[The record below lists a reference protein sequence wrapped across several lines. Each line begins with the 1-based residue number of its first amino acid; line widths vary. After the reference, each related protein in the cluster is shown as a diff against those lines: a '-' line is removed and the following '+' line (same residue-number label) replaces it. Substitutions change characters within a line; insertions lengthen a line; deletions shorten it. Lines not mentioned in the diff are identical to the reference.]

1 MTGEAPQLLPDVDYL
16 LDKDKAAMGS
26 VLTAYNGGDPLRDPP
41 QFGYPESMQVE
52 IERRLILENDRT
64 QKLNDSVFMNPDS
77 GWGQIKQFMDGV
89 FERYKSAN
97 EAQVIKVPK
106 NEQEAIAQMEQMRP
120 VQVDPNEVAGIRQL
134 AVKLDQQMQQFG
146 TSFWTD
152 PRTKGYADWLNREA
166 GPGTAGFMQSGEQPV
181 EMGVAGRAAYIAW
194 QGIEGVAAGPLALVH
209 GGWDISRRAIQALGG
224 PDIGASYPTN
234 YVETEDGQ
242 LVTNG
247 GKAPSILDGI
257 TMAWSHATN
266 QNVQQFAAQT
276 ERAQEWE
283 QANRAGFAGI
293 ATSVSR
299 LGGELVGI
307 APGFGAAARVGEAT
321 MGALTTRGLQALGT
335 LRLTK
340 GAVESERALKI
351 IGAMSNG
358 IGTAAGLAA
367 YESIT
372 QGRIE
377 GYGSAYVHGLMMA
390 PVLMTLGALGKKTEW
405 YAAHRANMP
414 QAAARAIGGAME
426 GAGFGAIE
434 TIVPDLLPSA
444 WGFIRDPNQETWEAY
459 AKNMLAFSLVKM
471 ATGRTTNVPPEQVA
485 YNRGVGRAQFAERV
499 ARGEA
504 GPEEIARAPVANE
517 GKLAELGRLSARART
532 GDQEALRRQREVEAE
547 LDVEEF
553 GRGPAEEAVAD
564 FKGPDR
570 PEPRIPTR
578 EEIAAVKALPD
589 GPEKR
594 RLTIELLR
602 DANRAFGRESGRFL
616 AETARQEA
624 QRAEGEV
631 GQQRELLEAGE
642 TVKALLGDRGVTDI
656 RSEMTRRGAVVPER
670 EELTRQREKEAAGAG
685 GEDAELAAMAKKLGM
700 TVEELRREM
709 GEEEPPG
716 KVEVTRGTSEAPV
729 LEVRGP
735 ARQEGAELLPGVPRE
750 GDAGVARE
758 EPAAG
763 RGEAQGERSEQGAR
777 GAAPR
782 EAAAPAVP
790 GMRGEGADAPPGLQ
804 QAARGDLALPGASP
818 RGALEGLT
826 ELEARQGDR
835 RTPAGARAGPQSFQ
849 QQPHRQVDPTPGVQ
863 PVSARDIYAEMEGR
877 PGHGGLRI
885 PFTATRIGGDAGDP
899 VKVPMRGGHVP
910 GRSVAGVFKVFENLV
925 RTKEGRDL
933 AVASHEWSHALHRHM
948 LGARGRDLVSRA
960 KQQAEAAIAADP
972 RIAAEI
978 ATTLKDYPGSH
989 QMPLWQRWVETW
1001 AEWHARNLLGE
1012 VGLDAKLPA
1021 TSAYMRGL
1029 LASPQAARFGDQ
1041 YRRIQGMLYR
1051 YNAQGSLGRLEQ
1063 SIVSGSAKPT
1073 ETQRA
1078 TKPGLLRKVF
1088 TALNKAL
1095 LDDMAELKSSQDR
1108 WLAAVGRKPE
1118 DVSIMDDPARLFD
1131 TLRMT
1136 ANKTVEHFVNNG
1148 VRMPDGTRV
1157 PGLKSVMDAVTGR
1170 EREFEQFIVA
1180 VRSMELYRS
1189 GKEVQL
1195 PVQDYIES
1203 IKQLTGRHPD
1213 FAEQLTN
1220 LKRWTDALVDYVAG
1234 AGSISHDDAQK
1245 IKDAYVVYVPFFR
1258 AIEGPRQH
1266 ADGRGVAE
1274 RGTGLSRIKGST
1286 YEIKDPFIALQQ
1298 VARSMVAKAHQNQV
1312 MAALYKMAIGQEA
1325 GGLAT
1330 IIDRTKVPTDHP
1342 LRELLDAIEKKV
1354 QLPGDRQHELESI
1367 FDALRDADALNP
1379 QTITTFS
1386 QKVIPAGERAVIAFT
1401 PRLSNAEIAGLERLG
1416 IPSKLLTQ
1424 QNNKLQWLEVD
1435 TKVYEAL
1442 MGIDKMPQLPE
1453 AMQPVMQWLQAPRD
1467 LVRFFATGVA
1477 PGFVAAN
1484 LIRDA
1489 LSAPLFDRAG
1499 AFRPFGGFAK
1509 MIRGA
1514 IEYHK
1519 KGAMRELYEE
1529 LGVKTSSFWS
1539 EGRQRALIGEEVTLW
1554 QKAKAFADR
1563 LQNWFSHP
1571 ENYVRMAEFKDAY
1584 EGARAAGKSEL
1595 EARMEALEAGRE
1607 ITVNFA
1613 RGGVWAR
1620 IANQVIPYFNAGL
1633 QGQRKLW
1640 GQLVAGGADTK
1651 GDEVKARVQRG
1662 AILNGIANLTV
1673 PAVLLWALNKD
1684 EDWYQDLPDWRK
1696 INYFNFRVGD
1706 QIISLPKP
1714 FEAGVMFASLPE
1726 MMLDRFHGANPAQ
1739 TKSILKSIAGP
1750 YLEVGSL
1757 IPAFIK
1763 PIAEVAFNQNIF
1775 TGRPLTP
1782 EWIARSLPPTE
1793 HAGFYTTEVA
1803 KVMSRALGGILTP
1816 TEIEALA
1823 GGYTA
1828 GAATNAMRVLDEITG
1843 LKDHPGIS
1851 ANPLQ
1856 RFTRQQPHG
1865 QSSFVDQLYELSLRL
1880 DQNEATAG
1888 PQDQGLKRRVD
1899 TAKRQI
1905 SELRSRHRSGA
1916 ISQKEAERRSYEIA
1930 RPLVE
1935 QSQR

>member
-1 MTGEAPQLLPDVDYL
+1 MSDQAPQLLPDVDYL
-16 LDKDKAAMGS
+16 LDKDKAAMGT

-64 QKLNDSVFMNPDS
+64 QKLNEAVFTNPDS

-97 EAQVIKVPK
+97 DSQVIKVPK

-134 AVKLDQQMQQFG
+134 AVKLDQQMRQFG

-152 PRTKGYADWLNREA
+152 PRTKGYADWLNRES

-181 EMGVAGRAAYIAW
+181 EMGVVGRAAYTAW

-224 PDIGASYPTN
+224 PDIGPSYPTN
-234 YVETEDGQ
+234 YIENENGE

-257 TMAWSHATN
+257 TMAWAHATN
-266 QNVQQFAAQT
+266 QNVQQFAAQAG
-276 ERAQEWE
+276 RAQEWE
-283 QANRAGFAGI
+283 LANREGFAGI

-335 LRLTK
+335 LRLAK
-340 GAVESERALKI
+340 GMESSERALKL
-351 IGAMSNG
+351 IGAMSKG
-358 IGTAAGLAA
+358 IGQAAGLAA

-372 QGRIE
+372 QGRVE
-377 GYGSAYVHGLMMA
+377 GYGAAYVHGLMMA

-405 YAAHRANMP
+405 YAHHRANMP

-434 TIVPDLLPSA
+434 TIVPELLPSA

-459 AKNMLAFSLVKM
+459 AKNMLAFALVKM
-471 ATGRTTNVPPEQVA
+471 GTGRTTGVPPEQVA

-504 GPEEIARAPVANE
+504 GPEELARAPVANE
-517 GKLAELGRLSARART
+517 AKLGELGELSMRART

-564 FKGPDR
+564 YKGPDR

-578 EEIAAVKALPD
+578 EEIEAVKALPD

-602 DANRAFGRESGRFL
+602 DANRAFGRQSGQFL
-616 AETARQEA
+616 AETARREA
-624 QRAEGEV
+624 EKAETEV
-631 GQQRELLEAGE
+631 AQQREMLEAGE
-642 TVKALLGDRGVTDI
+642 TVKALLGDKSVTDI
-656 RSEMTRRGAVVPER
+656 RSEMTRRGAKVPER
-670 EELTRQREKEAAGAG
+670 EELTRQREKEAAG

-709 GEEEPPG
+709 GEEAPPAAAG
-716 KVEVTRGTSEAPV
+716 GPARPLSPEEQLLQRVDPFERPEAPKKPLAPRPLTPEQELLQGQEAARAAAAAGENVPRGTS
-729 LEVRGP
+729 
-735 ARQEGAELLPGVPRE
+735 VP
-750 GDAGVARE
+750 
-758 EPAAG
+758 
-763 RGEAQGERSEQGAR
+763 S
-777 GAAPR
+777 
-782 EAAAPAVP
+782 
-790 GMRGEGADAPPGLQ
+790 
-804 QAARGDLALPGASP
+804 
-818 RGALEGLT
+818 

-885 PFTATRIGGDAGDP
+885 PFTATRIGGDPGDP
-899 VKVPMRGGHVP
+899 VKVPMRGGNVP

-948 LGARGRDLVSRA
+948 LGARGGELAKRA
-960 KQQAEAAIAADP
+960 KQQVEAALASPDGPAIYN
-972 RIAAEI
+972 EMQQ
-978 ATTLKDYPGSH
+978 TLKDYPGSER
-989 QMPLWQRWVETW
+989 MPLWQRWVETW

-1012 VGLDAKLPA
+1012 VGLDKKLPA
-1021 TSAYMRGL
+1021 ISAYMRGV

-1063 SIVSGSAKPT
+1063 SIVSGAAKPT

-1078 TKPGLLRKVF
+1078 TKPGPLRRVF
-1088 TALNKAL
+1088 TAINKAL

-1136 ANKTVEHFVNNG
+1136 ANKTVEHFVNRG
-1148 VRMPDGTRV
+1148 VRLPDGTQV
-1157 PGLKSVMDAVTGR
+1157 PGLKSVMDAVAGR

-1180 VRSMELYRS
+1180 VRSMDLYRA

-1195 PVQDYIES
+1195 PVQDYVES
-1203 IKQLTGRHPD
+1203 IKQLSGRHPD
-1213 FAEQLTN
+1213 FVDQLTN

-1234 AGSISHDDAQK
+1234 AGSISHEDAQK
-1245 IKDAYVVYVPFFR
+1245 IKEAYVVYVPFFR

-1330 IIDRTKVPTDHP
+1330 IIDRAKVPTDHP

-1354 QLPGDRQHELESI
+1354 QLPGDQQHELESI

-1401 PRLSNAEIAGLERLG
+1401 PRLSFAERQALEKLG
-1416 IPSKLLTQ
+1416 VPQKLLAK
-1424 QNNKLQWLEVD
+1424 QNGKLQWLEVD

-1484 LIRDA
+1484 LIRDS

-1499 AFRPFGGFAK
+1499 AFRPFGGFVK

-1519 KGAMRELYEE
+1519 NGAMRELYEE
-1529 LGVKTSSFWS
+1529 LGVKTSSFWT

-1554 QKAKAFADR
+1554 QKTKAFADR
-1563 LQNWFSHP
+1563 VQNWFSHP

-1584 EGARAAGKSEL
+1584 EAAKAAGKSEM

-1651 GDEVKARVQRG
+1651 GDEAKARVQRG

-1714 FEAGVMFASLPE
+1714 FEAGVVFASLPE

-1763 PIAEVAFNQNIF
+1763 PVAEVAFNQNIF

-1793 HAGFYTTEVA
+1793 HASFYTTEVA

-1823 GGYTA
+1823 GSYTA
-1828 GAATNAMRVLDEITG
+1828 GAATNAMRVLDEIAG

-1856 RFTRQQPHG
+1856 RFTRQQQHG

-1888 PQDQGLKRRVD
+1888 PQELGLKRRVD

-1905 SELRSRHRSGA
+1905 SELRSRYRSGS
-1916 ISQKEAERRSYEIA
+1916 ITQEEAEKRSYEIA

-1935 QSQR
+1935 QSRQ